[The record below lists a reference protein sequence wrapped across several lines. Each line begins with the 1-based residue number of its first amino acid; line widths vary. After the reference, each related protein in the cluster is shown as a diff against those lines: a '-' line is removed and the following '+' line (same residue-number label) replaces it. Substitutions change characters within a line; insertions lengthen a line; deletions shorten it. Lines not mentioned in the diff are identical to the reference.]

1 MPRAIPKT
9 CPPPKMTIDRG
20 QIGAVFG
27 CGDDLQP
34 VQRVHI
40 NRVFQI
46 LLSLSDTSDPKTR
59 AVFHLVSIVAI

>member
-1 MPRAIPKT
+1 
-9 CPPPKMTIDRG
+9 MTIDRG